1 MRIVIDLQ
9 GAQSTGSRNRGIGRY
24 ALSFTQAVIRNR
36 SEHEIFIVLN
46 GSFRDTIEPIRAR
59 FQNILPRE
67 NVRVWQTPGPV
78 SSHSPDNEW
87 RRKTAEIVR
96 ECFIASLRPDVVVVT
111 SLFEGFIDDAVT
123 SIGAL
128 SITIPTAVV
137 LYDLIPLINRAA
149 YLSDAGVESWYE
161 NKIGHLRR
169 ANLLLAISES
179 SRQEGVRHLNFP
191 DDHVV
196 NISTAADPRF
206 IRREISELREKKIRR
221 KYGLKRAL
229 VMYTGGIDK
238 RKNIEG
244 LIRAYSK
251 LSAELRSQH
260 QLAIVCAVHANE
272 RALLDKLVMEQGL
285 GADDVL
291 LTGFV
296 PEKDL
301 VTLYN
306 ICKVFVFPSW
316 HEGFGLPALE
326 AMCCGRAVI
335 GANASSIPEV
345 IGREDALFDPRVDQS
360 IADKLTEVLIDND
373 FRRELELHGLRQAKR
388 FSWDSSARAAISG
401 LENLLQNKTPR
412 HQVFPGHIR
421 RQKLAYISPL
431 PPERSGI
438 SDYSAELLPELAR
451 HYEIEVVVK
460 QSAVTAPWIRANCVV
475 RTVQWFRANYGQ
487 YERVI
492 YHFGNS
498 QFHEHMFELLAEV
511 PGVVVLHDFF
521 LSGITAYM
529 AHQKW
534 AAGVIG
540 AWETEL
546 YRAHGYAAT
555 IKVRSGDPVQHAIY
569 TYPCNQNVVAN
580 ALGLIVH
587 SENSRR
593 LAKAWLGPNV
603 GSDWSVIPHLRALP
617 YLADKES
624 ARVKVGL
631 DGDDFV
637 ICSFGLLGAT
647 KLNDRLLGAW
657 LASRLAK
664 NGKCVLI
671 FVGENNTSEYGLNL
685 ERLIAQSET
694 NNRIRITGWTDTSI
708 FRDYL
713 AAADVGVQ
721 LRTLSRGETSGTV
734 LDCMSYGIP
743 TIVNAHGSLA
753 DLPESGVWKLPDDF
767 TNEMLVEALESLW
780 LDPDKRQSLGI
791 KAREIVHVH
800 HSPRECANKY
810 AEAIETIYSGGG
822 GGAFALESTLKRFMT
837 AQSDLS
843 SGIDLANAIASTI
856 PGQAVSKQLLVDISA
871 LAKADSHFYE
881 FDFRV
886 KSLREILKNPPSG
899 YRVEPVYSING
910 QSYRYARHATQQLL
924 GGTPL
929 LLEDDLIDI
938 SAGDIFLGLCA
949 NVADVYLM
957 RSSFAHFRTI
967 GLKIVFYL
975 DSLALEV
982 AQQNFSADWQ
992 RTWLST
998 VPQWDV
1004 AICESNAV
1012 ASEFKMLL
1020 PIIDFERLRCLQIA
1034 TLEAEYC
1041 SESTLGRGAGS
1052 EAAATSHSDVH
1063 TITEQVISA
1072 ALDWGNQNT
1081 WIPDGGLRYFGAEN
1095 KLISPVGKKVG
1106 LCTVTT
1112 GREGWLIHGPYL
1124 NLASG
1129 DYQVVIQGEISS
1141 AGTPP
1146 ARIEVASH
1154 KGLYILA
1161 AQVLEPTTR
1170 GDNLCSINITLDENV
1185 ADFEVRVWVAGN
1197 ATINIG
1203 QLAILPISVYRDA
1216 VAT

>member
-9 GAQSTGSRNRGIGRY
+9 GAQSAGSRNRGIGRY

-46 GSFRDTIEPIRAR
+46 GSFRDTIEPIRAL

-96 ECFIASLRPDVVVVT
+96 ECFIASFRPDVVVVT

-137 LYDLIPLINRAA
+137 LYDLIPLINREA

-196 NISTAADPRF
+196 NISTAADPQF

-285 GADDVL
+285 RADDVL

-388 FSWDSSARAAISG
+388 FSWDSSARAAISAI
-401 LENLLQNKTPR
+401 ENLLQNKTLR

-421 RQKLAYISPL
+421 RPRLAYISPL

-451 HYEIEVVVK
+451 HYEIEVVV
-460 QSAVTAPWIRANCVV
+460 QQTAVTAPWIRANCVV

-487 YERVI
+487 YERVL

-498 QFHEHMFELLAEV
+498 RFHEHMFELLTEA

-546 YRAHGYAAT
+546 YYAHGYAAT
-555 IKVRSGDPVQHAIY
+555 IKVPSGDPVQHAIY
-569 TYPCNQNVVAN
+569 SYPCNQNVVAN
-580 ALGLIVH
+580 ALGVIVA

-593 LAKAWLGPNV
+593 LANAWLGPNV
-603 GSDWSVIPHLRALP
+603 GSDWSVIPHLHSLP
-617 YLADKES
+617 YLPDKKS
-624 ARVKVGL
+624 ARAKL
-631 DGDDFV
+631 DLDKDDFV
-637 ICSFGLLGAT
+637 VCSFGLLGAT
-647 KLNDRLLGAW
+647 KLNDRLLAAW

-664 NGKCVLI
+664 NGKSVLI
-671 FVGENNTSEYGLNL
+671 FVGENNASEYGLNL
-685 ERLIAQSET
+685 EKLIAQSGT
-694 NNRIRITGWTDTSI
+694 NNRIRITGWTDTSC
-708 FRDYL
+708 FHDYL
-713 AAADVGVQ
+713 AVADVGVQ
-721 LRTLSRGETSGTV
+721 LRALSRGETSLTV

-780 LDPDKRQSLGI
+780 LDADKRQSLGI

-822 GGAFALESTLKRFMT
+822 CGAFALESTLKRFMT

-881 FDFRV
+881 IDFRV

-924 GGTPL
+924 GGTAL

-1034 TLEAEYC
+1034 TLDAEYC
-1041 SESTLGRGAGS
+1041 SESTLGRGAGI

-1072 ALDWGNQNT
+1072 ALYWGNQNT
-1081 WIPDGGLRYFGAEN
+1081 WIPDGGFRYFGAEN

-1106 LCTVTT
+1106 LCIVTT

>member
-36 SEHEIFIVLN
+36 GEHEIFIALN
-46 GSFRDTIEPIRAR
+46 GSFRDTIEPIRAL
-59 FQNILPRE
+59 FQNLLPRE
-67 NVRVWQTPGPV
+67 NVKVWQTPGPV
-78 SSHSPDNEW
+78 SSHSLDNEW

-96 ECFIASLRPDVVVVT
+96 EGFIASLRPGVVVVT

-123 SIGAL
+123 SIGTL
-128 SITIPTAVV
+128 GITIPTAVV
-137 LYDLIPLINRAA
+137 LYDLIPLINRAT

-179 SRQEGVRHLNFP
+179 SRQEGVRHLNFAG
-191 DDHVV
+191 DHVV
-196 NISTAADPRF
+196 NISTAADPQF
-206 IRREISELREKKIRR
+206 IRLEISEFSEKEIRR
-221 KYGLKRAL
+221 KYGLKRAF

-260 QLAIVCAVHANE
+260 QLAIVCAAHANE
-272 RALLDKLVMEQGL
+272 KAPLDKLVIEQGL

-306 ICKVFVFPSW
+306 ICKVFIFPSW

-345 IGREDALFDPRVDQS
+345 IGREDALFNPRVDQS
-360 IADKLTEVLIDND
+360 IADKLTEVLIDHD

-388 FSWDSSARAAISG
+388 FSWDTSARAAISA
-401 LENLLQNKTPR
+401 LENMHQNKTLR
-412 HQVFPGHIR
+412 HQVFPGHTR
-421 RQKLAYISPL
+421 RPRLAYISPL

-451 HYEIEVVVK
+451 HYEIEVVV
-460 QSAVTAPWIRANCVV
+460 QQTAVTAPWITANCIV
-475 RTVQWFRANYGQ
+475 RTVQWFRANYRQ
-487 YERVI
+487 YERVL

-498 QFHEHMFELLAEV
+498 QFHEHMFELLAEA

-529 AHQKW
+529 AHQQW
-534 AAGVIG
+534 VAGLNG
-540 AWETEL
+540 GWETEL

-555 IKVRSGDPVQHAIY
+555 IKVTSGDAVQHAIY
-569 TYPCNQNVVAN
+569 SYPCNQNVVAN
-580 ALGLIVH
+580 ALGVIVH
-587 SENSRR
+587 SENSKR
-593 LAKAWLGPNV
+593 LANVWLGPNV
-603 GSDWSVIPHLRALP
+603 GNDWTLIPQLRALP
-617 YLADKES
+617 CLADKEL
-624 ARVKVGL
+624 ARDKLGI
-631 DGDDFV
+631 DKDDFV
-637 ICSFGLLGAT
+637 VCSFGLLGAT

-657 LASRLAK
+657 LTSKLVK
-664 NGKCVLI
+664 NRKCVLI

-685 ERLIAQSET
+685 EKLIAQNGT
-694 NNRIRITGWTDTSI
+694 NNRIRITGWTDNSS
-708 FRDYL
+708 FCDYL
-713 AAADVGVQ
+713 AVADVGVQ
-721 LRTLSRGETSGTV
+721 LRTLSRGETSRTV
-734 LDCMSYGIP
+734 FDCMSYGIP

-753 DLPESGVWKLPDDF
+753 DLPESGVWMLPDDF

-810 AEAIETIYSGGG
+810 ADAIETIYSSSG
-822 GGAFALESTLKRFMT
+822 GGAFAFENALKRFMT
-837 AQSDLS
+837 APSDIS
-843 SGIDLANAIASTI
+843 SRINLANAIAATI
-856 PGQAVSKQLLVDISA
+856 PGRAVSKQLLIDISA
-871 LAKADSHFYE
+871 LAKADSQLYE
-881 FDFRV
+881 TDFRV
-886 KSLREILKNPPSG
+886 KSLCEILKNPPSG

-924 GGTPL
+924 GGTAL

-938 SAGDIFLGLCA
+938 VAGDIFLGLCA
-949 NVADVYLM
+949 NMADVYLM
-957 RSSFAHFRTI
+957 RNSFANFRTI
-967 GLKIVFYL
+967 GLKTVFYL

-982 AQQNFSADWQ
+982 AQQNSSADWQ

-1004 AICESNAV
+1004 AICESSAV

-1020 PIIDFERLRCLQIA
+1020 PIIDFERLRRLQIA
-1034 TLEAEYC
+1034 TLTAEYC
-1041 SESTLGRGAGS
+1041 SESTLGRGARRK
-1052 EAAATSHSDVH
+1052 AAETLQSAVP

-1081 WIPDGGLRYFGAEN
+1081 WIPDGGFRYFGAEN

-1129 DYQVVIQGEISS
+1129 DYQVVILGEISS
-1141 AGTPP
+1141 AGNPP

-1161 AQVLEPTTR
+1161 AQVLEPTNG
-1170 GDNLCSINITLDENV
+1170 GDNLCSINITLEENV
-1185 ADFEVRVWVAGN
+1185 PDFEVRVWVAGN

-1203 QLAILPISVYRDA
+1203 QLAILPISVYRGA
-1216 VAT
+1216 VET